1 MYTRHT
7 ARFLSM
13 WLLLLP
19 LGLYD
24 TFGNSWNHLG
34 LLPAVAVMS
43 IFLFGIEELAVQL
56 EEPFSILPLE
66 VLCNDVK
73 AAAEGMIAA
82 MPTSRRPEPDGLE
95 LLKSRYKSEMQ

>member
-1 MYTRHT
+1 
-7 ARFLSM
+7 
-13 WLLLLP
+13 
-19 LGLYD
+19 
-24 TFGNSWNHLG
+24 
-34 LLPAVAVMS
+34 MS

-82 MPTSRRPEPDGLE
+82 MPTGRRPEPDGLE
-95 LLKSRYKSEMQ
+95 LLKSRYKSEMAE

>member
-1 MYTRHT
+1 
-7 ARFLSM
+7 
-13 WLLLLP
+13 
-19 LGLYD
+19 
-24 TFGNSWNHLG
+24 
-34 LLPAVAVMS
+34 MS

-82 MPTSRRPEPDGLE
+82 MPTRRPEPDGLE

>member
-1 MYTRHT
+1 M
-7 ARFLSM
+7 
-13 WLLLLP
+13 
-19 LGLYD
+19 
-24 TFGNSWNHLG
+24 
-34 LLPAVAVMS
+34 
-43 IFLFGIEELAVQL
+43 QL

-82 MPTSRRPEPDGLE
+82 MPTGRRPEPDGLE